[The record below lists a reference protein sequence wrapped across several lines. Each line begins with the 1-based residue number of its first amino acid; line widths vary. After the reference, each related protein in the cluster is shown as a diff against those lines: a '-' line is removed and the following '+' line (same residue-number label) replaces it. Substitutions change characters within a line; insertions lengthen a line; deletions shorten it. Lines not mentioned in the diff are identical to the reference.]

1 MSFFEYMKDKIMI
14 ILLNISCLLTLSIY
28 LLLIGNNFD
37 SVLLIGIVWIL
48 ILSTYFLSEFTRR
61 NRYFKKL
68 NNILNN
74 LEKKYLLAEVM
85 KPTFRLEDKIYREI
99 IRKSNKSVIEKINQ
113 LEDEQKDYKEY
124 IESWIHEVKIPIT
137 SMDLI
142 CNNNKNDVMRKMS
155 SELIRVENYVEM
167 ALFYARSEEVYKDY
181 FIKEISLKKVVLETI
196 GKNKE
201 YLIGNSMSIS
211 IDLDDSTIFS
221 DEKWLFFIINQVLIN
236 AVKYKSSETGS
247 INISSGKIK
256 NGVSLI
262 IEDNGIGIKE
272 SEIGRIFN
280 KGFTGTNGRN
290 IAKSTGIGLYLCKKL
305 CNKLG
310 LEIKAESKEN
320 EYTKIII
327 IFPKGNY
334 LSKL

>member
-14 ILLNISCLLTLSIY
+14 ILLNISCLLALSIY

-74 LEKKYLLAEVM
+74 LEKRYLLAEVM

-167 ALFYARSEEVYKDY
+167 ALFYARSEDVYKDY
-181 FIKEISLKKVVLETI
+181 FIKEISLKKAVLETI
-196 GKNKE
+196 GKNKQ

-236 AVKYKSSETGS
+236 AVKYKNSETGS
-247 INISSGKIK
+247 INISLEKIK

-327 IFPKGNY
+327 IFPRGNY

>member
-1 MSFFEYMKDKIMI
+1 MSFFEYIKDKIMI
-14 ILLNISCLLTLSIY
+14 ILLNISCLLALSIY
-28 LLLIGNNFD
+28 LLLTGNNFD

-48 ILSTYFLSEFTRR
+48 ILSAYFLNEFTRR

-74 LEKKYLLAEVM
+74 LEKRYLLAEVM

-155 SELIRVENYVEM
+155 SELSRVESYVEM
-167 ALFYARSEEVYKDY
+167 TLFYARSEEVYKDY

-196 GKNKE
+196 GKNKQ

-221 DEKWLFFIINQVLIN
+221 DEKWLSFIINQILIN

-247 INISSGKIK
+247 INIYSEKIK

-262 IEDNGIGIKE
+262 MEDNGIGIKE

-320 EYTKIII
+320 KYTKITI

>member
-1 MSFFEYMKDKIMI
+1 MSFFEYIKDKIMI
-14 ILLNISCLLTLSIY
+14 ILLNISCLLALCSY
-28 LLLIGNNFD
+28 LLLTGNNFD

-48 ILSTYFLSEFTRR
+48 ILSAYFLNEFTRR
-61 NRYFKKL
+61 KRYFKEL

-74 LEKKYLLAEVM
+74 LEKRYLLAEVM
-85 KPTFRLEDKIYREI
+85 EPTFRLEDKIYREI

-155 SELIRVENYVEM
+155 SELRRVESYVEM
-167 ALFYARSEEVYKDY
+167 TLFYARSEEVYKDY

-196 GKNKE
+196 GKNKQ

-221 DEKWLFFIINQVLIN
+221 DEKWLSFIINQVLIN

-247 INISSGKIK
+247 INISSEKIK

-305 CNKLG
+305 CNKLA

>member
-1 MSFFEYMKDKIMI
+1 MSFFEYIKDKIMI
-14 ILLNISCLLTLSIY
+14 ILLNISCLLALCSY
-28 LLLIGNNFD
+28 LLLTGNNFD

-48 ILSTYFLSEFTRR
+48 ILSAYFLNEFTRR
-61 NRYFKKL
+61 KRYFKKL

-74 LEKKYLLAEVM
+74 LEKRYLLAEVM

-155 SELIRVENYVEM
+155 SELRRVESYVEM
-167 ALFYARSEEVYKDY
+167 TLFYARSEEVYKDY

-196 GKNKE
+196 GKNKQ

-221 DEKWLFFIINQVLIN
+221 DEKWLSFIINQVLIN

-247 INISSGKIK
+247 INISSEKIK

-305 CNKLG
+305 CNKLA